1 MNVLDALLA
10 VAVIAAVVGGFR
22 AGFVSRATSWIGIL
36 AGLFL
41 ANRTIPW
48 ALDVISPDETSMRL
62 FVVIVALT
70 VTVGVTT
77 GVTGLFGA
85 FLSRAISVTPL
96 AGLDRLAGGLAS
108 VLMIGVLVWLLIPA
122 AAGIPGQ
129 VAQQVR
135 GSRVVATITTQAP
148 DPPDVLRGVRRFVDS
163 SRFPE
168 VFADLAPA
176 PATGPS
182 PRVTSIDTAVI
193 DSAATRTAHVRADGC
208 GRRFEGS
215 SFVIGDGLLL
225 TNAHV
230 VAGADSVRVRFPDGT
245 EHTVTVVVHD
255 PERDLA
261 LLEASGMT
269 RSPLELVAVSQGDEA
284 VVIGFPGG
292 QLDPR
297 VAPARVEGS
306 RAAVGRDIYGD
317 ARTERRVV
325 FLAAELQQ
333 GDSGSPLVDDQGRVG
348 GVVFAVSPDR
358 RDVAYALDLDEIH
371 AVLDAERTPGET
383 GPCM

>member
-1 MNVLDALLA
+1 MNILDALLA
-10 VAVIAAVVGGFR
+10 VAVLSAVVGGFR
-22 AGFVSRATSWIGIL
+22 AGLVSRTTSWIGIL

-48 ALDVISPDETSMRL
+48 ALDLIDPEETGMRL
-62 FVVIVALT
+62 VVVLVALT
-70 VTVGVTT
+70 VTVGLTT
-77 GVTGLFGA
+77 GITGMVGA

-96 AGLDRLAGGLAS
+96 AALDRIAGGAAS
-108 VLMIGVLVWLLIPA
+108 VLMVGVLVWLLIPA
-122 AAGIPGQ
+122 AADIPGQ
-129 VAQQVR
+129 IAQQVR
-135 GSRVVATITTQAP
+135 GSRIVATINAQTP
-148 DPPDVLRGVRRFVDS
+148 DPPDVLRSVRRFVDS

-182 PRVTSIDTAVI
+182 PRVTTIDASVI
-193 DSAATRTAHVRADGC
+193 EATTTRTAHVRADGC

-215 SFVIGDGLLL
+215 SFVVGDGLLM

-230 VAGADSVRVRFPDGT
+230 VAGADSVRIRFPDGT
-245 EHTVTVVVHD
+245 EHPATVVVHD
-255 PERDLA
+255 PQRDLA
-261 LLEASGMT
+261 LLEAPGMT
-269 RSPLELVAVSQGDEA
+269 RSPLELAAVANGDEA
-284 VVIGFPGG
+284 VVIGYPGG

-306 RAAVGRDIYGD
+306 RVAVGRDIYG
-317 ARTERRVV
+317 ASRTERRVV
-325 FLAAELQQ
+325 FLAAELRQ
-333 GDSGSPLVDDQGRVG
+333 GDSGSPVVDEQGRVG

-358 RDVAYALDLDEIH
+358 RDVAYALDLDEVR
-371 AVLDAERTPGET
+371 AVLGADRNPGEA

>member
-48 ALDVISPDETSMRL
+48 ALDLISPDETSMRL
-62 FVVIVALT
+62 FVVVVALT

-77 GVTGLFGA
+77 GVTGLLGA

-182 PRVTSIDTAVI
+182 PRVTTIDAAVI
-193 DSAATRTAHVRADGC
+193 DSATTRTAHVRADGC

-261 LLEASGMT
+261 LLEAHGMA
-269 RSPLELVAVSQGDEA
+269 RSPLELAAVSQGDEA
-284 VVIGFPGG
+284 IVIGFPGG

-297 VAPARVEGS
+297 VAPARVEGN

-371 AVLDAERTPGET
+371 AVLDAERTPGQT